1 MPNHCRLNVYIVIN
15 IIIPSVKKME
25 IETED
30 KPPGSPLIRDF
41 DIGNYLGNSNF
52 FLKYEGVN
60 PTGTQKDRISK
71 KHVENAIDK
80 GYSEISVATCG
91 NYGASIAYFA
101 RAMGIKA
108 IVGIPS
114 EYSNSRYAEISAYG
128 AEVIEKPLKYEEMVE
143 YIRDEAGRNGWYDAS
158 PGSRNKDI
166 DIAGYSEI
174 AYEIYEQLGFAPDY
188 VSVPVG
194 NGTTMYGI
202 YYGFLKLMRSGRSDK
217 IPSFIA
223 SSTEGGNPVVYS
235 FINGFRR
242 VVELDQNSIIETHS
256 NEPLIAYRSY
266 DGQRALDVL
275 YKTHGKASYVSDED
289 MINMSAGFREIDHLS
304 VLPASAS
311 AALTALKYA
320 GDKSCVIV
328 LTGSDK

>member
-1 MPNHCRLNVYIVIN
+1 MANHCILNVYIVIN
-15 IIIPSVKKME
+15 IIIVPVKKME

-30 KPPGSPLIRDF
+30 KPPGSPLIRDY
-41 DIGNYLGNSNF
+41 DIGNYLGNDNF
-52 FLKYEGVN
+52 FLKYEGIN

-71 KHVENAIDK
+71 RHVENAIEK
-80 GYSEISVATCG
+80 GYTEISVATCG
-91 NYGASIAYFA
+91 NYGASIAYYA
-101 RAMGIKA
+101 RAMGLKA
-108 IVGIPS
+108 VVGIPS
-114 EYSNSRYAEISAYG
+114 EYSNSRHAEIAAYG
-128 AEVIEKPLKYEEMVE
+128 AEVIERPLKYEEMVE
-143 YIRDEAGRNGWYDAS
+143 YIRDEASKNGWYDAS
-158 PGSRNKDI
+158 PGSQNKDL

-174 AYEIYEQLGFAPDY
+174 AYEIYGQLGFVPDY

-223 SSTEGGNPVVYS
+223 SSTDGGNPVIYS
-235 FINGFRR
+235 FMNGFRR
-242 VVELDQNSIIETHS
+242 IVELDPDSIVETKS

-275 YKTHGKASYVSDED
+275 YKTSGKALYVSDDD
-289 MINMSAGFREIDHLS
+289 MINMSRGFREVDHLS

-311 AALTALKYA
+311 AAVAASRYA
-320 GDKSCVIV
+320 GNNNCVIV

>member
-1 MPNHCRLNVYIVIN
+1 MANHCILNVYIVIN
-15 IIIPSVKKME
+15 IIIVPVKKME

-30 KPPGSPLIRDF
+30 KPPGSPLIRDY
-41 DIGNYLGNSNF
+41 DIGNYLGNDNF
-52 FLKYEGVN
+52 FLKYEGIN

-71 KHVENAIDK
+71 RHVENAIEK
-80 GYSEISVATCG
+80 GYTEISVATCG
-91 NYGASIAYFA
+91 NYGASIAYYA
-101 RAMGIKA
+101 RAMGLKA
-108 IVGIPS
+108 VVGIPS
-114 EYSNSRYAEISAYG
+114 EYSNSRHAEIAAYG
-128 AEVIEKPLKYEEMVE
+128 AEVIERPLKYEEMVE
-143 YIRDEAGRNGWYDAS
+143 YIRDEASKNGWYDAS
-158 PGSRNKDI
+158 PGSQNKDL

-174 AYEIYEQLGFAPDY
+174 AYEIYGQLGFVPDY

-217 IPSFIA
+217 IPSFIV
-223 SSTEGGNPVVYS
+223 SSTDGGNPVIYS
-235 FINGFRR
+235 FMNGFRR
-242 VVELDQNSIIETHS
+242 IVELDPDSIVETKS

-275 YKTHGKASYVSDED
+275 YKTSGNALYVSDDD
-289 MINMSAGFREIDHLS
+289 MINMSRGFREVDHLS

-311 AALTALKYA
+311 AAVAASRYA
-320 GDKSCVIV
+320 GNNNCVIV